1 MKKEI
6 PPDLL
11 TRLRSGYALPAL
23 SPVALKLVGLASK
36 DTSSAKD
43 MADLIETDPS
53 LAVRLLKL
61 ANSAFYRTS
70 NPVTTIHQAVVK
82 VGFRRLRIMALTI
95 SLRDT
100 LPFGKA
106 GPIDFEE
113 FWRISLYRGLIARA
127 LADRFKTHDPDE
139 AFVAGFITEVG
150 LLIFFDIFIKGK
162 SEEASLK
169 LEPLEDLIAWEK
181 EKYGM
186 GHREIGE
193 AALTYWQ
200 FPEPI
205 IKCQMAYESPLST
218 GDLPPLA
225 TLYEQARV
233 LSRIVVPTSEA
244 FHLPFE
250 EAEKSFG
257 LDRDVIHDILV
268 LTFFQVQELSG
279 ILSVEMS
286 KEKDLIEIV
295 EKANRAL
302 SRISE
307 KMFNE
312 EGMTQPHAL
321 PTFDSLD
328 EDQESHSQTLQ
339 AVVHEIRNPLSVVGG
354 LARKLAASLDPDSTG
369 GQYIQII
376 LEEASRLE
384 NALSEMVK
392 DRESEH

>member
-1 MKKEI
+1 MNKEI

-11 TRLRSGYALPAL
+11 TRLKSGYALPAL

-43 MADLIETDPS
+43 MADLIKTDPS

-100 LPFGKA
+100 LPFGKV

-127 LADRFKTHDPDE
+127 LADRLKTHDPDE

-162 SEEASLK
+162 SEEAGLK
-169 LEPLEDLIAWEK
+169 LEPLEDLISWEK
-181 EKYGM
+181 EKYGVD
-186 GHREIGE
+186 HREIGE
-193 AALTYWQ
+193 AALTYWK

-205 IKCQMAYESPLST
+205 IHCQKAYKSPLGT
-218 GDLPPLA
+218 VDIPPLA

-233 LSRIVVPTSEA
+233 LSRIVVPTTEA

-257 LDRDVIHDILV
+257 LNQDVIHDILV
-268 LTFFQVQELSG
+268 VTFDQVQDIAS
-279 ILSVEMS
+279 ILSVEISM
-286 KEKDLIEIV
+286 EKDLIEIV

-307 KMFNE
+307 KMFKE
-312 EGMTQPHAL
+312 EGITRPHAL
-321 PTFDSLD
+321 PTFISLD
-328 EDQESHSQTLQ
+328 EDRESSSQTLQ
-339 AVVHEIRNPLSVVGG
+339 AVVHEIRNPLLVVGG
-354 LARKLAASLDPDSTG
+354 LARKLATSLDPDSTG
-369 GQYIQII
+369 GQYIQIL

-392 DRESEH
+392 DREFER

>member
-100 LPFGKA
+100 LPFGKV

-127 LADRFKTHDPDE
+127 LADRLKTHDPDE

-150 LLIFFDIFIKGK
+150 LLIFFDIFVKGK
-162 SEEASLK
+162 SEEAVFK

-181 EKYGM
+181 ENFGM

-200 FPEPI
+200 FPDSI
-205 IKCQMAYESPLST
+205 IKCQMAYESPLPG

-225 TLYEQARV
+225 TLYEQARG
-233 LSRIVVPTSEA
+233 LSRIVVPTSEP
-244 FHLPFE
+244 FHLPYD

-257 LDRDVIHDILV
+257 LDRDIIHDILV
-268 LTFFQVQELSG
+268 LTFFQVQDIAG
-279 ILSVEMS
+279 ILSVEMN

-307 KMFNE
+307 QMFDE
-312 EGMTQPHAL
+312 EGIARPHPL
-321 PTFDSLD
+321 PTLDSLD
-328 EDQESHSQTLQ
+328 EEKESSLQTLQ
-339 AVVHEIRNPLSVVGG
+339 AVVHEIRNPLLVVGG
-354 LARKLAASLDPDSTG
+354 LVRKLATALDPDSTG
-369 GQYIQII
+369 SQYVQII

-384 NALSEMVK
+384 KALSEMVK
-392 DRESEH
+392 DRESEY

>member
-6 PPDLL
+6 PADLL

-36 DTSSAKD
+36 DSSSAKD
-43 MADLIETDPS
+43 IADLTETDPS

-100 LPFGKA
+100 LPFGKV

-113 FWRISLYRGLIARA
+113 FWRISLYRGLLARA
-127 LADRFKTHDPDE
+127 LAVRLKTHDPDE

-150 LLIFFDIFIKGK
+150 LLIFFDIFIRGR
-162 SEEASLK
+162 SVDANLE
-169 LEPLEDLIAWEK
+169 LEPLEDLITWERK
-181 EKYGM
+181 KYGVD
-186 GHREIGE
+186 HREIGE
-193 AALTYWQ
+193 AALTYWE

-205 IKCQMAYESPLST
+205 ILCQKAYRSPLSNE
-218 GDLPPLA
+218 DLPPLS

-233 LSRIVVPTSEA
+233 LSRIMVPTSEA

-250 EAEKSFG
+250 EAERSFG
-257 LDRDVIHDILV
+257 LDHDVINDIL
-268 LTFFQVQELSG
+268 LIAFDQVQDIAN

-295 EKANRAL
+295 EKANGAL

-307 KMFNE
+307 KMFDE
-312 EGMTQPHAL
+312 EGITRPHAL
-321 PTFDSLD
+321 PTFDSLYED
-328 EDQESHSQTLQ
+328 EESHSQTLQ
-339 AVVHEIRNPLSVVGG
+339 AVVHEIRNPLLVVGG
-354 LARKLAASLDPDSTG
+354 LARKLATSMDPDSSG
-369 GQYIQII
+369 GRYIQII

-384 NALSEMVK
+384 KALSAMVK
-392 DRESEH
+392 DKESEH